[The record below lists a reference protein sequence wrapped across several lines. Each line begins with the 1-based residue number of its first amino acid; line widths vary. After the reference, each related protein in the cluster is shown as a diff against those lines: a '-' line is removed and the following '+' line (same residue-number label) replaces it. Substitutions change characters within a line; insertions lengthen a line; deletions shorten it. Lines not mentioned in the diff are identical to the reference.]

1 MKQSLRHVATNTTPL
16 RMRRFVMLAID
27 LQMTSRRKVLE
38 TQDRRH
44 KMDILKTAG
53 LGDADA
59 QKRYERAHRNADQ
72 DGRYRSLHHLMNLD
86 EET

>member
-1 MKQSLRHVATNTTPL
+1 VKQRLRHVATNTTPL
-16 RMRRFVMLAID
+16 RMRRFVMPAID